1 MAEFK
6 ILKTWELETSIN
18 QILHQ
23 QAANH
28 YSRLNMFFMIP
39 IIMLSSALGTIGFIA
54 SGSRGYDECEDNWI
68 HILMGCFGYVSAI
81 LTTTHNFLNIQK
93 LQATHSLHAVEYSK
107 ISRDIKMHIYLSETD
122 VKVYAN
128 IAEYI
133 KQCRTKIDKL
143 IESAD
148 DIPEFIEKRV
158 AYKVDDIRSMENKE
172 INELIQLSKKN
183 DEDIHDKTLN
193 INDMT
198 DLSEILVV
206 KERRK
211 SRDGRKSPQLTN
223 EAKRTSNESSES
235 KESKESKDSAESS
248 DSKQSKNNSESSSD
262 NSDKIQER
270 LSLDT
275 FFRSVKDK
283 SARTSWKRHLKLLD
297 DVDNS

>member
-54 SGSRGYDECEDNWI
+54 SGSGGYDECEDNWI
-68 HILMGCFGYVSAI
+68 HIMMGCFGYVSAI

-158 AYKVDDIRSMENKE
+158 AYKLDDIRANESKE
-172 INELIQLSKKN
+172 LNELIELSKKN
-183 DEDIHDKTLN
+183 DEDLQTLD

-211 SRDGRKSPQLTN
+211 SRDERRKSLGSNGSP
-223 EAKRTSNESSES
+223 KRTSNDSAGS

-248 DSKQSKNNSESSSD
+248 DSKQSKNNSESSD

-283 SARTSWKRHLKLLD
+283 SVRTSWKRHLKLLD
-297 DVDNS
+297 DVDHS